1 MLDNFIKRLRDIA
14 QNATD
19 VKAAMEET
27 AKSGVD
33 SKNFDNAF
41 QKNLKAV
48 ALSRKLDEGADT
60 SVRGTKFLDT
70 DLLNRTAEG
79 ANKDYDEFRK
89 KLESAWNSD
98 LRWVPNY
105 PSEYGSGFNDYNEF
119 GAMGN
124 ELDKMLKEYA
134 AGKDSNTRK
143 KTIEK
148 YGISKKLGRN
158 PLMRDILNEM
168 YLQETDGSW
177 AEVTPSQ
184 VADDYRKIYAEM
196 VKSHFRKA

>member
-1 MLDNFIKRLRDIA
+1 MA
-14 QNATD
+14 QKATD
-19 VKAAMEET
+19 IKAAMDET

-33 SKNFDNAF
+33 RENFDNVF
-41 QKNLKAV
+41 QKNLRAV
-48 ALSRKLDEGADT
+48 TMSRKLDDSANM
-60 SVRGTKFLDT
+60 SVNGTKFLDT

-79 ANKDYDEFRK
+79 TNKDYDDFRK

-105 PSEYGSGFNDYNEF
+105 PSEHRAGFNDYNEF
-119 GAMGN
+119 STMGN

-134 AGKDSNTRK
+134 VGKDSNARK

-148 YGISKKLGRN
+148 YGINKKLGRN
-158 PLMRDILNEM
+158 PLMRDILDEM

-177 AEVTPSQ
+177 EEVTPSQ
-184 VADDYRKIYAEM
+184 IADDYRKIYAEM
-196 VKSHFRKA
+196 VKAHFRKA

>member
-1 MLDNFIKRLRDIA
+1 MA

-19 VKAAMEET
+19 VRAAMEET

-33 SKNFDNAF
+33 SKNFDNVF
-41 QKNLKAV
+41 QRNLKAV
-48 ALSRKLDEGADT
+48 TLGRKLDTGADT

-79 ANKDYDEFRK
+79 TNKDYDEFRK

-105 PSEYGSGFNDYNEF
+105 PSEYRAGFNDYNEF

-134 AGKDSNTRK
+134 AGKDSNARK

-177 AEVTPSQ
+177 SEVTPSQ

-196 VKSHFRKA
+196 VKSHFKKA